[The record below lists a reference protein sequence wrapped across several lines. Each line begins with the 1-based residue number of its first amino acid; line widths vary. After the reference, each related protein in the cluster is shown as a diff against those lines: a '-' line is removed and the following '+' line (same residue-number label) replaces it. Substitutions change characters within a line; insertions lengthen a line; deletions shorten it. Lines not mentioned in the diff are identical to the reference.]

1 MTETR
6 DLIDQLIDEL
16 NDGVDGVT
24 FDRDVLETN
33 RPEDWAAV
41 ELTGQQA
48 GEWAD
53 GTMIDQALTVD
64 IWVCLSDHG
73 SDVKRQV
80 QTVLRGFCQD
90 QEASWQLKAR
100 NYLYDLNKVL
110 WRWGLTVWAPL
121 VDPDEDE
128 DDLEEP
134 EEPED
139 PDDPD
144 EPGDETGDGDD

>member
-1 MTETR
+1 
-6 DLIDQLIDEL
+6 
-16 NDGVDGVT
+16 
-24 FDRDVLETN
+24 
-33 RPEDWAAV
+33 
-41 ELTGQQA
+41 
-48 GEWAD
+48 
-53 GTMIDQALTVD
+53 MIDQALTVD

-121 VDPDEDE
+121 AEPDEDE
-128 DDLEEP
+128 DDPEEP

-139 PDDPD
+139 PDEPGDGDGDPEDGDGETD
-144 EPGDETGDGDD
+144 EPGDGEDPGTDEPGDKTGDGDA